1 MKIVLGLNAFH
12 ADTSAC
18 LIMNGKIVAALEEER
33 INRKK
38 HSSDFPLNAI
48 NECLKIGNISF
59 KDITDISIN
68 SDPTKNLHIKF
79 IHFLKNLEIKKIN
92 NLFLNRLRNKTN
104 LRKILNKNFELND
117 NLKINNIEHHLA
129 HISSSFYASGFD
141 KAIGLSIDGSG
152 DFSSL
157 TIAECHL
164 DKIIIK
170 KRVYFPNS
178 LGLFYQGM
186 TQLIGFNN
194 YGDEYKLMGLA
205 PYGKPI
211 FKEKIKSK
219 LFGNTSELF
228 NLNLKNFNHH
238 KLNFKYDISENINID
253 NILSNDF
260 SKFLKNEIKNKEK
273 IDEFKQDISSSTQK
287 IFEEYLQKI
296 LKYLKKI
303 NFSKNMV
310 YAGGC
315 ALNSSANNILL
326 NDNFFEKIFISFA
339 PADNGGA
346 IGSSIYTYCKNG
358 NKIEN
363 IQSPY
368 LGSNFN
374 NNDIEKSLENYAN
387 KFNLQIQKF
396 TNFDHLCD
404 EAVKELTNDAVIGW
418 FQGKMEFGPR
428 ALGNRSILADPR
440 KEIMKE
446 IINKKIKRRE
456 NFRPFAPSVL
466 KEYQNEWFSENFDNI
481 YMSSVMKAKL
491 DKIKLIPAVVHVDGT
506 SRVQTVTKENNDKFH
521 NLIKKFYEKTNVP
534 MLLNTSFN
542 ENEPIVRTPEEA
554 VKCLLRTDMDS
565 LFINDYFIKKNDN

>member
-68 SDPTKNLHIKF
+68 SDLTKNLHIKF

-326 NDNFFEKIFISFA
+326 NDNF
-339 PADNGGA
+339 
-346 IGSSIYTYCKNG
+346 
-358 NKIEN
+358 
-363 IQSPY
+363 
-368 LGSNFN
+368 L
-374 NNDIEKSLENYAN
+374 
-387 KFNLQIQKF
+387 
-396 TNFDHLCD
+396 
-404 EAVKELTNDAVIGW
+404 
-418 FQGKMEFGPR
+418 
-428 ALGNRSILADPR
+428 
-440 KEIMKE
+440 
-446 IINKKIKRRE
+446 
-456 NFRPFAPSVL
+456 
-466 KEYQNEWFSENFDNI
+466 
-481 YMSSVMKAKL
+481 
-491 DKIKLIPAVVHVDGT
+491 
-506 SRVQTVTKENNDKFH
+506 
-521 NLIKKFYEKTNVP
+521 KKFLY
-534 MLLNTSFN
+534 LLH
-542 ENEPIVRTPEEA
+542 
-554 VKCLLRTDMDS
+554 LLIMVVQ
-565 LFINDYFIKKNDN
+565 

>member
-368 LGSNFN
+368 LGSNVN

-481 YMSSVMKAKL
+481 YMSSVMKAKF

-506 SRVQTVTKENNDKFH
+506 SRVQTVTKENNYKFH

-542 ENEPIVRTPEEA
+542 ENEPIVRKPEEA
-554 VKCLLRTDMDS
+554 IKCLLRTDMDS
-565 LFINDYFIKKNDN
+565 LFINDYLIKKNDN